1 MTSLGALRPLQAG
14 DRVALIAPAG
24 PTSTERQQR
33 AQELLRQWGLE
44 PVTYPSSMAAHPRA
58 VYLSGA
64 DLLRAEDLV
73 EAWCDPA
80 IDGIF
85 CLRGGYG
92 TIRVLDLLD
101 AERMRG
107 AAAKPLFGSSDIT
120 AVHDWLRERLGAATW
135 FTPMIGTGSLLD
147 DEVAV
152 ASLRAAA
159 FQPVAGRCF
168 AGPRAE
174 PLATGVAHGTV
185 IGGNLSLL
193 ALTVG
198 ARGRSVDNSGTIAL
212 LEDIGEETYR
222 IDGYLMALLRSGWFD
237 GVAGIALGS
246 WLNCGPLDEIR
257 ELCLELLEPLGVPM
271 VWELGFGHGPG
282 ALSVPL
288 GVPATLLA
296 ERAKVAL
303 IVDSQ
308 PNRPLM

>member
-1 MTSLGALRPLQAG
+1 MTSLGALAHLRAG

-44 PVTYPSSMAAHPRA
+44 PVTYPSSTAAHPRA
-58 VYLSGA
+58 AYLSGA
-64 DLLRAEDLV
+64 DLVRAEDLV

-80 IDGIF
+80 IAGIF

-101 AERMRG
+101 PERMWR

-120 AVHDWLRERLGAATW
+120 AVHEWLRERLGAATW

-159 FQPVAGRCF
+159 FEPVAGRCF

-174 PLATGVAHGTV
+174 PLVTGIAHGTV

-193 ALTVG
+193 AMTVG
-198 ARGRSVDNSGTIAL
+198 ARGRSVDNTGTVAL
-212 LEDIGEETYR
+212 L
-222 IDGYLMALLRSGWFD
+222 
-237 GVAGIALGS
+237 
-246 WLNCGPLDEIR
+246 
-257 ELCLELLEPLGVPM
+257 
-271 VWELGFGHGPG
+271 
-282 ALSVPL
+282 
-288 GVPATLLA
+288 
-296 ERAKVAL
+296 
-303 IVDSQ
+303 
-308 PNRPLM
+308 

>member
-1 MTSLGALRPLQAG
+1 MIGLTPLVTG
-14 DRVALIAPAG
+14 SRVALIAPAG

-44 PVTYPSSMAAHPRA
+44 PVTYPSSTAAHPRA
-58 VYLSGA
+58 AYLSGA
-64 DLLRAEDLV
+64 DLVRARDLV

-80 IDGIF
+80 IAAIF

-101 AERMRG
+101 PERMRR

-120 AVHDWLRERLGAATW
+120 AVHEWLRERLGAATW

-152 ASLRAAA
+152 ASLCAAA
-159 FQPVAGRCF
+159 FEPVAGRCF

-174 PLATGVAHGTV
+174 PLVTGIAHGTV

-193 ALTVG
+193 AMTVG
-198 ARGRSVDNSGTIAL
+198 ARGRSVDNTGTVAL
-212 LEDIGEETYR
+212 LEDMGEETYR

-257 ELCLELLEPLGVPM
+257 DLCLELLGPLGVPM

-282 ALSVPL
+282 AQSVPL
-288 GVPATLLA
+288 GVPATLVVDSD
-296 ERAKVAL
+296 RVAL
-303 IVDSQ
+303 RVD
-308 PNRPLM
+308 RAD

>member
-1 MTSLGALRPLQAG
+1 MSGLIPLDSG
-14 DRVALIAPAG
+14 SRVALIAPAG

-44 PVTYPSSMAAHPRA
+44 PVTYPSSTAAHPRA
-58 VYLSGA
+58 AYLSGA
-64 DLLRAEDLV
+64 DLVRATDLV

-80 IDGIF
+80 IAAIF

-101 AERMRG
+101 PERMRR

-120 AVHDWLRERLGAATW
+120 AVHEWLRERLGAATW

-159 FQPVAGRCF
+159 FEPVAGRCF
-168 AGPRAE
+168 TGPRAE
-174 PLATGVAHGTV
+174 PLGTGIAHGTV

-193 ALTVG
+193 AMTVG
-198 ARGRSVDNSGTIAL
+198 ARGRSIDNTGTVAL
-212 LEDIGEETYR
+212 LEDMGEETYR
-222 IDGYLMALLRSGWFD
+222 IDSYLMALLRSGWFD

-257 ELCLELLEPLGVPM
+257 ELCLELLAPLGVPM

-282 ALSVPL
+282 AQSVPL
-288 GVPATLLA
+288 GVPATLVVDSD
-296 ERAKVAL
+296 RVAL
-303 IVDSQ
+303 RVD
-308 PNRPLM
+308 RAD